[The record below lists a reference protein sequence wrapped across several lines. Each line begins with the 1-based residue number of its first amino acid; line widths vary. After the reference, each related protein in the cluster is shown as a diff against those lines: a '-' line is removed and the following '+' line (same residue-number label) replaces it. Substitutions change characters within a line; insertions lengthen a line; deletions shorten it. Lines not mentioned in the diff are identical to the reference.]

1 MVSGLVILVNDK
13 NMPGVGSDSKFLVRV
28 AGLPSSM
35 SRIYLTTRCEEFGVE
50 IAGVGNRRAL
60 EVRD

>member
-1 MVSGLVILVNDK
+1 
-13 NMPGVGSDSKFLVRV
+13 MPGVGSDSKILVRV

-35 SRIYLTTRCEEFGVE
+35 SRIYLTDRCEEFGVE
-50 IAGVGNRRAL
+50 MAGVGDRRAL